1 MVPPWVPDIP
11 TTGGDSAPIPAGDA
25 NQPTQPLVN
34 PASTNIAPPGRFMGA
49 NRGIGGFARSGDRS
63 DMKRALGHYV
73 RKGYG
78 GHSTTTKRMGGTI
91 HTADALYTA
100 LGADD
105 TNPYT
110 QPGAALDPALIGGK
124 SSDEIM
130 DALVEVVCPVN
141 GTQDIEAS
149 RNSIKDALSELL
161 DVYPNAD
168 LLNLEPEQRNIAI
181 ERFVALDV
189 FRRIDLDIGKTVR
202 EKAPNSIIGLERLK
216 DIRDYVRETV
226 SEAFRNLR
234 NAGQVLSANRIMEIV
249 KSALTET
256 FSVFEGYAE

>member
-1 MVPPWVPDIP
+1 MVPPWVPDVTEP
-11 TTGGDSAPIPAGDA
+11 EGETAPPSPEGA
-25 NQPTQPLVN
+25 NQPVQPLAN

-49 NRGIGGFARSGDRS
+49 NRNIGGFARSGDRS
-63 DMKRALGHYV
+63 DMRRALGHYV

-78 GHSTTTKRMGGTI
+78 GHSTTTQRMGSTI

-100 LGADD
+100 LGAGD

-110 QPGAALDPALIGGK
+110 QPGAALDPALIAGK

-161 DVYPNAD
+161 QAYPDAD

-202 EKAPNSIIGLERLK
+202 EKAPNAIIGLERLK

-226 SEAFRNLR
+226 SDAFRNLR
-234 NAGQVLSANRIMEIV
+234 NAGLMLSANRIMAIV
-249 KSALTET
+249 KSALSET